1 MNVAWKA
8 TAALLVAVLFASCS
22 GGGGGGGEEG
32 AIKDLM
38 EQFFAAF
45 ENGDSAQL
53 AALFSSECG
62 DLSSLTDG
70 AIASFQDAG
79 DNVDVQL
86 SGIDVQNLTATSAE
100 VLPEGTIVIDGE
112 EAALS
117 DEGEA
122 HTALVKENGVWKIAQ
137 CDLFL

>member
-1 MNVAWKA
+1 MS
-8 TAALLVAVLFASCS
+8 AALRAGAVLVLGLSLAAC
-22 GGGGGGGEEG
+22 GGGGGDGGEEG

-53 AALFSSECG
+53 AALFSEQCG

-70 AIASFQDAG
+70 AIATFQDAG
-79 DNVDVQL
+79 ED
-86 SGIDVQNLTATSAE
+86 IDVKLSDVDIQNLTAASAE
-100 VLPEGTIVIDGE
+100 VLPEGTIVIDGQE
-112 EAALS
+112 VLLSEA
-117 DEGEA
+117 GEA

-137 CDLFL
+137 CDLLL